1 MNDFMLNKYSKISII
16 WRSIIIQLQLEHKLK
31 ALKLLKILHTIKID
45 TTKFMHKSLLFLN
58 LYYKNLKKTN
68 NGGLEEQIKKY
79 CWCSPKACPLQI
91 TALPSGGG
99 EQPPRYHA
107 LLTLRQHPNSPP

>member
-68 NGGLEEQIKKY
+68 NGGLEEQTKK
-79 CWCSPKACPLQI
+79 
-91 TALPSGGG
+91 
-99 EQPPRYHA
+99 
-107 LLTLRQHPNSPP
+107 